1 MHLPQPA
8 ERPWRAQLP
17 LTASASSLLHRHE
30 SPLCFK
36 GSVLAPFTSHMDN
49 RPAVC
54 SMAHGVRD
62 YVILSIM
69 KPICLHMSRVNKK
82 SLLLPWMVQEA
93 PRFTSPGLG
102 AAAPHGHGCLCFC
115 SGLCGHPKSG
125 HSAGHPERKPIR
137 VERQSMLR
145 LLGFL
150 ASMRT
155 SPPQAIPLGARLW

>member
-1 MHLPQPA
+1 MNHH
-8 ERPWRAQLP
+8 
-17 LTASASSLLHRHE
+17 SAS
-30 SPLCFK
+30 K
-36 GSVLAPFTSHMDN
+36 GALLAPFTSHMDN

-125 HSAGHPERKPIR
+125 HSAGHPTPLCPKKTHQGG
-137 VERQSMLR
+137 ERQSMLR

-155 SPPQAIPLGARLW
+155 SPPQAIPLGQVVVRFRLLHAIRNPPRHHPFLG